1 MTTRLLLSALVAV
14 MAIFLLGA
22 CTIAPPADSERA
34 TEDLLTADSPMPEA
48 HQGIE
53 VPDIEAGKF
62 NVAFVYVGPIGDGG
76 WNYAHNTG
84 RLYLENNVENVHT
97 VYLESVPEGADGE
110 RTIRNLARK
119 GFDAIFTTSFGYMDA
134 TELVAA
140 EFPDQYF
147 VHISGFKHNDSN
159 FASLFGAM
167 ENAKYLAGMAAG
179 ARAAEDGSYRVG
191 YIGPFPIPEIVR
203 LGNALA
209 LGMRRTCPTCEMDL
223 RWIFSWF
230 DPAAEAEATQSL
242 IDAGATVVISGADTT
257 IPLQTS
263 AENGLYGI
271 PGNSANAC
279 SAAPDAC
286 LGVPYWNWGPAY
298 VSLVTDMMAGAFE
311 PKDYYLDSIDG
322 IVGFYGFMEDEVPQI
337 SIPADTIPEIDDVV
351 SMMNSGTFDRFSIFT
366 GPLNDNQGNERVPAG
381 MVLTQSD
388 LEGIDS
394 ELGALL
400 DRPGCTVC
408 MNWLVE
414 GFVEDAAVPQ

>member
-1 MTTRLLLSALVAV
+1 MTTRVLLSALVAV

-22 CTIAPPADSERA
+22 CIVAPPADEMESEELI
-34 TEDLLTADSPMPEA
+34 TVDSPLPEVNE
-48 HQGIE
+48 GIE
-53 VPDIEAGKF
+53 VPDIEEGMF

-84 RLYLENNVENVHT
+84 RLYLEENVENVHT

-119 GFDAIFTTSFGYMDA
+119 GFDAVITTSFGYMDA
-134 TELVAA
+134 TELVAE

-147 VHISGFKHNDSN
+147 VHVSGFKHNDSN

-203 LGNALA
+203 LGNALT

-230 DPAAEAEATQSL
+230 DPAGEAEAAQSL
-242 IDAGATVVISGADTT
+242 IDAGATVVVSGADTT

-263 AENGLYGI
+263 AENDTYGV

-298 VSLVTDMMAGAFE
+298 VSLVEDMIAGEFA
-311 PKDYYLDSIDG
+311 PQDYYLDSVDG
-322 IVGFYGFMEDEVPQI
+322 IIGFYGFMVDEVPQS
-337 SIPADTIPEIDDVV
+337 SIPSATIPEIDDVV

-366 GPLNDNQGNERVPAG
+366 GPLNDNKGNEVVPEG

-388 LEGIDS
+388 LEGIDD
-394 ELGALL
+394 ELGAFLG
-400 DRPGCTVC
+400 RPGCTIC
-408 MNWLVE
+408 MSWLVE

>member
-191 YIGPFPIPEIVR
+191 YIC
-203 LGNALA
+203 LLY
-209 LGMRRTCPTCEMDL
+209 
-223 RWIFSWF
+223 
-230 DPAAEAEATQSL
+230 
-242 IDAGATVVISGADTT
+242 
-257 IPLQTS
+257 TS
-263 AENGLYGI
+263 
-271 PGNSANAC
+271 PS
-279 SAAPDAC
+279 PRD
-286 LGVPYWNWGPAY
+286 
-298 VSLVTDMMAGAFE
+298 
-311 PKDYYLDSIDG
+311 
-322 IVGFYGFMEDEVPQI
+322 
-337 SIPADTIPEIDDVV
+337 
-351 SMMNSGTFDRFSIFT
+351 
-366 GPLNDNQGNERVPAG
+366 
-381 MVLTQSD
+381 
-388 LEGIDS
+388 
-394 ELGALL
+394 
-400 DRPGCTVC
+400 
-408 MNWLVE
+408 
-414 GFVEDAAVPQ
+414 

>member
-1 MTTRLLLSALVAV
+1 MTTRVLLSALVAV

-22 CTIAPPADSERA
+22 CIVAPPADEMESEELI
-34 TEDLLTADSPMPEA
+34 TVDSPLPEVNE
-48 HQGIE
+48 GIE
-53 VPDIEAGKF
+53 VPDIEEGMF

-84 RLYLENNVENVHT
+84 RLYLEENVENVHT

-119 GFDAIFTTSFGYMDA
+119 GFDAVITTSFGYMDA
-134 TELVAA
+134 TELVAE

-147 VHISGFKHNDSN
+147 VHVSGFKHNDNN

-203 LGNALA
+203 LGNALT

-230 DPAAEAEATQSL
+230 DPAGEAEAAQSL
-242 IDAGATVVISGADTT
+242 IDAGATVVVSGADTT

-263 AENGLYGI
+263 AENDTYGV

-298 VSLVTDMMAGAFE
+298 VRLVEEMIAGEFA
-311 PKDYYLDSIDG
+311 PQDYYLDSVDG
-322 IVGFYGFMEDEVPQI
+322 IIGFYGFMEDEVPQS
-337 SIPADTIPEIDDVV
+337 SIPSATIPEIDDVV

-366 GPLNDNQGNERVPAG
+366 GPLNDNQGNEVVPEG

-388 LEGIDS
+388 LEGIDD

-400 DRPGCTVC
+400 GRPGCTIC
-408 MNWLVE
+408 MSWLVE